1 MKKIFLYVSAFLLMG
16 LSASAFVVETGY
28 IQNNSGQYA
37 KAVQVSCNAQTA
49 PMCQDLCGNASS
61 CQREEPF
68 CRNCAGTTS
77 PLLRQ
82 LFTEISRLYEIKGQ
96 LISPEPFVQFMKS
109 QKYVLLDSKSVF
121 NFYTPVGG
129 EAFVKELVTICQGNS
144 EETLLA
150 VRLDTVNVP
159 VELSYVL
166 CREPGQSTRVHE
178 VQLRRPDFGA
188 RPLKTP
194 LIFNLN

>member
-1 MKKIFLYVSAFLLMG
+1 MRKIFFYIAMILTIAAPAG
-16 LSASAFVVETGY
+16 AFVVQTGY
-28 IQNNSGQYA
+28 IQSGSGQYA
-37 KAVQVSCNAQTA
+37 KAVRVACDTQTA
-49 PMCQDLCGNASS
+49 PLCQKLCDSSTS

-82 LFTEISRLYEIKGQ
+82 LFTEISRLYEIKSQ
-96 LISPEPFVQFMKS
+96 LSGAEPLIQFMKTE
-109 QKYVLLDSKSVF
+109 KYVLLDSKSVF

-129 EAFVKELVTICQGNS
+129 EVFVRELVNICQGNS

-150 VRLDTVNVP
+150 VRLDTVNIP

-178 VQLRRPDFGA
+178 VQLRQPGFGS
-188 RPLKTP
+188 RPLSTP